1 MEFNVDQNIFNIG
14 VSLIG
19 ALGGIILKAVW
30 NAVKELQQADKDLT
44 EKVHNLDKIVAGD
57 YVRRDYLDGKIE
69 ALFRKIDGLYDQLN
83 KKADK

>member
-1 MEFNVDQNIFNIG
+1 MDQNIFNIG

-30 NAVKELQQADKDLT
+30 DAVKELQQADKDLT

-69 ALFRKIDGLYDQLN
+69 ALFKKIDGLYDQLN

>member
-1 MEFNVDQNIFNIG
+1 MDQNLFNIG

-30 NAVKELQQADKDLT
+30 DAVKELQQADKDLT